1 VSVISAFGTSASGM
15 AAERLRLDTISSNLA
30 NINTTRTPEGG
41 PYRRLMTVMESAPDG
56 RGVRV
61 ARIVQDESS
70 SLLVYNPGHPDADAD
85 GNVAMP
91 NVNPVL
97 EMVDMISAT
106 RAYEANVA
114 AFNAAKAMAAKAL
127 EIGKA

>member
-1 VSVISAFGTSASGM
+1 MSVISTFGTSASGM

-41 PYRRLMTVMESAPDG
+41 PYRRLMTVMEAAVDG

-61 ARIVQDESS
+61 ARIAQDESPP
-70 SLLVYNPGHPDADAD
+70 LLVHNPGHPDADAD

>member
-1 VSVISAFGTSASGM
+1 VSVISTFGTSASGM
-15 AAERLRLDTISSNLA
+15 AAERLRLDTIASNLA

-56 RGVRV
+56 CGVRV
-61 ARIVQDESS
+61 ARIVQDASPP
-70 SLLVYNPGHPDADAD
+70 LLVHNPGHPDADAD

-91 NVNPVL
+91 NVNPLL

-114 AFNAAKAMAAKAL
+114 AFNAAKSMAAKAL

>member
-1 VSVISAFGTSASGM
+1 MSVISTFGTSASGM
-15 AAERLRLDTISSNLA
+15 AAERLRLDTVSSNLA

-70 SLLVYNPGHPDADAD
+70 PLLVHNPGHPDADVD